1 MATPYF
7 SLPLRKRLELLGRTP
22 LLMSQWGMSQWGRR
36 HSFVVSLLAKRL
48 SQAHADDLSG
58 DPGAIQRHRKK
69 LPLQDKVKEENRGGG
84 RKSRKKKSSRKV
96 KRHASKTKRYRK
108 FR

>member
-1 MATPYF
+1 MRKATPYF

-22 LLMSQWGMSQWGRR
+22 SLMSQWGRR
-36 HSFVVSLLAKRL
+36 SFASLLAKRL
-48 SQAHADDLSG
+48 SKNEFNYAI
-58 DPGAIQRHRKK
+58 AIQRRRKK
-69 LPLQDKVKEENRGGG
+69 FPLLENGEKENRGGG
-84 RKSRKKKSSRKV
+84 RKSRKKNSSRKV